1 MAGLELKESDEPR
14 STPNAEPAKSLPD
27 DQPRVHGERNLESQ
41 QSTKENRC
49 DAPKPKGST
58 LDVSKELTNDKLAN
72 VSSDSTS
79 DDIGLTELMGLAD
92 VGTPDDDASCDEL
105 VRDVKLLTVVL
116 AQWSLLSTLNEP
128 LWRARRVY
136 RGEEKF
142 EDYAA
147 RQLEC

>member
-1 MAGLELKESDEPR
+1 M
-14 STPNAEPAKSLPD
+14 
-27 DQPRVHGERNLESQ
+27 
-41 QSTKENRC
+41 
-49 DAPKPKGST
+49 
-58 LDVSKELTNDKLAN
+58 SKELKNDKLAN
-72 VSSDSTS
+72 VNSDSTS

-142 EDYAA
+142 EYYAA